1 MSEKNKSSYLINI
14 FIVLISISITF
25 IIIEAGTRIYY
36 SQPLFSFID
45 YRENTLNLY
54 KSGLPIKFHETLGWI
69 PQPGY
74 SSNNNM
80 WGTDVTILKDGI
92 RSNENHLKLESS
104 HSVLA
109 VGDSF
114 TFGDEVS
121 NNETWPA
128 ILERLIKRPVLN
140 AGVFAYGTDQS
151 FLRLKLLLAKY
162 KPDTIIF
169 SFIRNDIRRCEYSKC
184 HGFNKPYFV
193 IANNYLNLMNIPVR
207 QVTIKPRTII
217 KIFGY
222 SYFFHNT
229 MIRLNPAWWLLA
241 DNEEDERNEN
251 HTGSGMEITCLIF
264 RELEN
269 IVKVNKIN
277 HAYILVQ
284 DTNFQNYVSPDTEID
299 YVLTCLNKKTF
310 KVIDLRKKL
319 LDLKT
324 NNGFLYNSFFKI
336 RHMTA
341 TGNQFVA
348 ETVFHSMQVNTN

>member
-1 MSEKNKSSYLINI
+1 MLDKNKSGYLINI
-14 FIVLISISITF
+14 FIVLISIFIIL

-45 YRENTLNLY
+45 YRGNTLNLH
-54 KSGLPIKFHETLGWI
+54 KSGLPIKFHKILGWI
-69 PQPGY
+69 PPPGY

-80 WGTDVTILKDGI
+80 WGTEVTILNDGI
-92 RSNENHLKLESS
+92 RSNGNNLRLESS
-104 HSVLA
+104 QSVLA

-128 ILERLIKRPVLN
+128 ILERLIKRPVIN
-140 AGVFAYGTDQS
+140 AGVFAYGTDQA
-151 FLRLKLLLAKY
+151 FLRLKFLLAKY

-169 SFIRNDIRRCEYSKC
+169 SFIGDDIKRCEYSTC
-184 HGFNKPYFV
+184 FGFNKPYFV
-193 IANNYLNLMNIPVR
+193 ISNNSLNLMNVPAK
-207 QVTIKPRTII
+207 QVTIKPRIVV
-217 KIFGY
+217 KILGY
-222 SYFFHNT
+222 SYFFHNM
-229 MIRLNPAWWLLA
+229 MIRLNEDWWLLGGYKW
-241 DNEEDERNEN
+241 NGN
-251 HTGSGMEITCLIF
+251 HIGYEGVGITCLLF
-264 RELEN
+264 QELES

-284 DTNFQNYVSPDTEID
+284 DTNSQNYVSPDTQID

-310 KVIDLRKKL
+310 NVIDLRKKL
-319 LDLKT
+319 LDLKI
-324 NNGFLYNSFFKI
+324 NNGSLYNSFFKI

-348 ETVFHSMQVNTN
+348 ETIFHSMQENTN